1 MLSRLSIR
9 QKLSLL
15 LVIPL
20 AAVALVMV
28 GFTAERVADARSA
41 GSTAATALA
50 ARDIGALIQTLQQER
65 LLALGYLAAPSL
77 QRSAVVTQ
85 SQAAVDDTARL
96 AGDQRT
102 SAVISAAKPALDAL
116 TGIRRSV
123 INRTVNAKVAY
134 DAYRAANTALLDAL
148 RLGDP
153 GAADAQGLGQ
163 LVALDALM
171 RANEEA
177 SSVGAIVVGAAV
189 DDSFSPILL
198 SQALSAEAQNLR
210 RFRQAVTPEQAS
222 LVDLVENG
230 EAGRR
235 VDSLVSGIVEAD
247 RTPETAAEVSEALTA
262 AVTYTGLR
270 RLAQDRIARDVA
282 TAAETRAT
290 AAETTAV
297 GVAVGAAVLFFGV
310 LGLAVTVSRSISRPI
325 RRLAGAVGVV
335 AELSRAELVR
345 VADSD
350 TPESAL
356 PKLASV
362 DVDSSDEIGDLAG
375 AVNRVQATAAMLLE
389 RQVTSRAN
397 VATMFAN
404 IARRTQN
411 LVGRQLQLIDE
422 LERNER
428 DPELL
433 NRLYQLDHV
442 ATRLRRSA
450 DSLLVVSGTIDQTL
464 SGTPTRLSDVIR
476 SALAEIEGYRAVE
489 LGRIA
494 DVAVAADL
502 VGDLRLLLAELLE
515 NATNFSPPG
524 SPVEVTAVLDHG
536 CAIAIVDHGF
546 GMSPGRLADENRRLL
561 ERERLDVT
569 PTRVLGLFVVG
580 RLARRHG
587 LAVQLELSTGRGVT
601 ATVRVPARLLSPAG
615 DFAPPP
621 MPTGPKRPAPAFGV
635 IPPLAI
641 EAIQSAAQ
649 SGPFPWLGAQTNL
662 VAIAGA
668 PAAPP
673 PGPAIPNEST
683 GVSASYVPWESSP
696 TPASGEPQSPTL
708 SWPPGP
714 AVGEDTVADVSSA
727 MPPLPRRPPAPDAD
741 GRPADA
747 TEPPTGPIGPP
758 TRSGL
763 SRRIPGT
770 HLADGVRGVED
781 APMASRTARDPEA
794 ERDALNEYLSG
805 FARGAGDPDPELE
818 ARPTLAERHS

>member
-1 MLSRLSIR
+1 MPAGAHAEEVTMLSRLSIR

-20 AAVALVMV
+20 VAVALVMV

-41 GSTAATALA
+41 ASTATTALA

-77 QRSAVVTQ
+77 QRSALVTQ
-85 SQAAVDDTARL
+85 SQTSVDDTARL
-96 AGDQRT
+96 GADPRT
-102 SAVISAAKPALDAL
+102 AAVIAAARPTLNAL

-123 INRTVNAKVAY
+123 INRSVSAKVAY
-134 DAYRAANTALLDAL
+134 DAYRAANTSLLDAL

-153 GAADAQGLGQ
+153 GAVDAPGLGQ
-163 LVALDALM
+163 LIALDALM

-189 DDSFSPILL
+189 DDSFSAMLL
-198 SQALSAEAQNLR
+198 SQTVSAEAQNLR
-210 RFRQAVTPEQAS
+210 RFRQGVPPEQAS
-222 LVDLVENG
+222 LVDLVEKG
-230 EAGRR
+230 EAGQRI
-235 VDSLVSGIVEAD
+235 DHLVTGIVQGSQ
-247 RTPETAAEVSEALTA
+247 RPETSAEVSEALTA
-262 AVTYTGLR
+262 ALTYTGLR

-282 TAAETRAT
+282 TAAERRAT
-290 AAETTAV
+290 AAETTAI

-310 LGLAVTVSRSISRPI
+310 LVLAMTVSRSISLPL
-325 RRLAGAVGVV
+325 RRLARAAGVV
-335 AELSRAELVR
+335 AELSRAELTR

-362 DVDSSDEIGDLAG
+362 DVDSSDEIGELAA
-375 AVNRVQATAAMLLE
+375 AVNRVQATAALLLE
-389 RQVTSRAN
+389 RQISTRAN

-464 SGTPTRLSDVIR
+464 SVTPTRMSDVIR

-489 LGRIA
+489 LGQIA
-494 DVAVAADL
+494 EVAVAAEV

-524 SPVEVTAVLDHG
+524 SPVAVTAVFDRDCTIAVIDHG
-536 CAIAIVDHGF
+536 L
-546 GMSPGRLADENRRLL
+546 GMSPARLEEENRRLL
-561 ERERLDVT
+561 ERERLDVA

-587 LAVQLELSTGRGVT
+587 LAVQLELSAGRGVT
-601 ATVRVPARLLSPAG
+601 ATVRIPARLLSRAEGFAG
-615 DFAPPP
+615 PP
-621 MPTGPKRPAPAFGV
+621 MPTGPKHPAPAFGV
-635 IPPLAI
+635 IPPFAI
-641 EAIQSAAQ
+641 EAIQTAAR
-649 SGPFPWLGAQTNL
+649 SGPFPWLGSESNL

-668 PAAPP
+668 PAAVPSEVASTDGAATP
-673 PGPAIPNEST
+673 SVVASEIP
-683 GVSASYVPWESSP
+683 VRM
-696 TPASGEPQSPTL
+696 
-708 SWPPGP
+708 WPPGP
-714 AVGEDTVADVSSA
+714 TIAGDTVADVSSV
-727 MPPLPRRPPAPDAD
+727 MPPIH
-741 GRPADA
+741 G
-747 TEPPTGPIGPP
+747 
-758 TRSGL
+758 GL

-770 HLADGVRGVED
+770 HLAEGVQDVED
-781 APMASRTARDPEA
+781 APMAPRTARDPEA

-805 FARGAGDPDPELE
+805 FARGAGDPDAELE

>member
-20 AAVALVMV
+20 VAVALVMV
-28 GFTAERVADARSA
+28 AFTAERIADARSA

-77 QRSAVVTQ
+77 QRSALVTQ
-85 SQAAVDDTARL
+85 TQTAIDDAARLSNDPRTAAV
-96 AGDQRT
+96 
-102 SAVISAAKPALDAL
+102 IAAATPELNAL

-123 INRTVNAKVAY
+123 INRTVSAKVAY
-134 DAYRAANTALLDAL
+134 DAYRAANTALLEAL

-153 GAADAQGLGQ
+153 HAADVQGLGQ

-171 RANEEA
+171 RSNEEA
-177 SSVGAIVVGAAV
+177 SSIGAIVVGAAV
-189 DDSFSPILL
+189 DDSFSSTLL
-198 SQALSAEAQNLR
+198 TQAVTAEAQDLR
-210 RFRQAVTPEQAS
+210 RFQQGVPPEQAS
-222 LVDLVENG
+222 LVDLVEKG
-230 EAGRR
+230 QAGQRI
-235 VDSLVSGIVEAD
+235 DNLTAGIIEGD
-247 RTPETAAEVSEALTA
+247 QRPTSSAEISEALTA
-262 AVTYTGLR
+262 ALTYTGLR

-282 TAAETRAT
+282 TAAESRAT
-290 AAETTAV
+290 AAETTAA

-310 LGLAVTVSRSISRPI
+310 LGLAVTVSRSIATPLRSLTR
-325 RRLAGAVGVV
+325 AAGVV

-350 TPESAL
+350 TPESVV

-362 DVDSSDEIGDLAG
+362 NVDSSDEIGELAT
-375 AVNRVQATAAMLLE
+375 AVNRVQATAALLLE
-389 RQVTSRAN
+389 RQVSTRAN

-428 DPELL
+428 DPQLL
-433 NRLYQLDHV
+433 ERLYQLDHV

-450 DSLLVVSGTIDQTL
+450 DSLLVLSGTIDQTL
-464 SGTPTRLSDVIR
+464 SSTPTRLPDVIR

-489 LGRIA
+489 LGPIS
-494 DVAVAADL
+494 DVAVVADV

-524 SPVEVTAVLDHG
+524 SPVQVTAVLEHD
-536 CAIAIVDHGF
+536 CRIAVVDHGL
-546 GMSPGRLADENRRLL
+546 GMSPARLVEENRRLV
-561 ERERLDVT
+561 ERERLDVV

-587 LAVQLELSTGRGVT
+587 LAVQLEMSAGRGLT
-601 ATVRVPARLLSPAG
+601 ATVRIPPRLLSPVPG
-615 DFAPPP
+615 YD
-621 MPTGPKRPAPAFGV
+621 RPAPPATHRHAPGLDL

-641 EAIQSAAQ
+641 EAIQSAVR
-649 SGPFPWLGAQTNL
+649 SGPFPWLGGESGL

-668 PAAPP
+668 PATPP
-673 PGPAIPNEST
+673 DVQEIPARP
-683 GVSASYVPWESSP
+683 
-696 TPASGEPQSPTL
+696 
-708 SWPPGP
+708 WPPAP
-714 AVGEDTVADVSSA
+714 RAGEDTVADVTS
-727 MPPLPRRPPAPDAD
+727 LPRRTLADQVNGRAAESAVWSEQTASPPSR
-741 GRPADA
+741 G
-747 TEPPTGPIGPP
+747 
-758 TRSGL
+758 GL
-763 SRRIPGT
+763 SQRIPGT
-770 HLADGVRGVED
+770 HLAEGVRD
-781 APMASRTARDPEA
+781 ADDPPLLYRAPRDPEA
-794 ERDALNEYLSG
+794 EREALNDYLSG
-805 FARGAGDPDPELE
+805 FARVTDEPEPEPEPE